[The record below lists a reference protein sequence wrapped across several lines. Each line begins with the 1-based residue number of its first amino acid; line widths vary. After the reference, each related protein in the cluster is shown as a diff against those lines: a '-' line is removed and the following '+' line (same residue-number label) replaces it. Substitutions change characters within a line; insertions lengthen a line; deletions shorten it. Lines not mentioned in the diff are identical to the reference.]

1 VIEEPTLEVLE
12 LLGDGDRL
20 PRLAG
25 TPIGPTSQEHAQRLE
40 TSEAP
45 GINTVVDGSAHVWAA
60 ARGANVVDVDGN
72 RLVDLTAGFGAA
84 SIGHAHPAVVSAV
97 RKQSELLLHGL
108 GDVSAHPTRIEL
120 AQRLKS
126 WLPIDDARIYFA
138 VSGADA
144 VEVALK
150 TALLSTGRSG
160 VLAFDPSYHG
170 LTLGPLSVSSRAHF
184 REPFRAMLR
193 PGVRQLPFG
202 ADFDAITEVLAGGEI
217 GAVIFEPI
225 VGREGV
231 ILPPAGWL
239 VELCDAARSAG
250 ALTIAD
256 EILTGFGRTG
266 ARFAVEAEAAQPDIL
281 LCGKGLAGGLPIGVV
296 AARRD
301 VMEGWRAPGEARHT
315 GTFVAHPLAC
325 AAALAVLDVLDR
337 GQWVERAETLG
348 RSVRTRTERWA
359 ERFADCVEVRGRGL
373 LWGVECTGADEAARL
388 SSVLMEQGF
397 IALAGGADGSV
408 LELTPPLTIAERQLD
423 AAFDAL
429 ETALGD
435 GGG

>member
-1 VIEEPTLEVLE
+1 MAGAPTGRVSKELAQQLE
-12 LLGDGDRL
+12 
-20 PRLAG
+20 AG
-25 TPIGPTSQEHAQRLE
+25 
-40 TSEAP
+40 EAP
-45 GINTVVDGSAHVWAA
+45 GINTVVDGRAHVWAA

-120 AQRLKS
+120 AHRLKS

-170 LTLGPLSVSSRAHF
+170 LTLGPLSISSRAHF
-184 REPFRAMLR
+184 REPFRKMLR

-202 ADFDAITEVLAGGEI
+202 ADLEAITEVLAGGEI

-231 ILPPAGWL
+231 VLPPAGWL
-239 VELCDAARSAG
+239 AQLCDAARSAG

-266 ARFAVEAEAAQPDIL
+266 ARFTVEAEGAQPDVI
-281 LCGKGLAGGLPIGVV
+281 LCGKALAGGLPIGVV
-296 AARRD
+296 AARRE

-325 AAALAVLDVLDR
+325 ASALAVLDVLDGGR
-337 GQWVERAETLG
+337 WIERAESLG
-348 RSVRTRTERWA
+348 EWVRTRTEGWTD
-359 ERFADCVEVRGRGL
+359 RFAGCTEVRGRGL
-373 LWGVECTGADEAARL
+373 LWGVECTGTAEATRMSAA
-388 SSVLMEQGF
+388 LMDQGF

-429 ETALGD
+429 EAALGD